1 MVAEEQVR
9 RDEELV
15 VRRGTRRGQ
24 DLEGRSRSRAFFSI
38 RLQLGGDQG
47 RVTRQET
54 LTGAWFCL
62 ADGQGSCGVGRAASV
77 RDHGSLARIHWGH
90 DLKDREEVTAGAGRR
105 ELADRRGWSE
115 SQMPEG

>member
-1 MVAEEQVR
+1 MVAEEQAR

-38 RLQLGGDQG
+38 HLQLGGDQG

-62 ADGQGSCGVGRAASV
+62 ADGQGSCGCGQSRVGERPWKSGL
-77 RDHGSLARIHWGH
+77 DSLGSR
-90 DLKDREEVTAGAGRR
+90 
-105 ELADRRGWSE
+105 
-115 SQMPEG
+115 PEGP